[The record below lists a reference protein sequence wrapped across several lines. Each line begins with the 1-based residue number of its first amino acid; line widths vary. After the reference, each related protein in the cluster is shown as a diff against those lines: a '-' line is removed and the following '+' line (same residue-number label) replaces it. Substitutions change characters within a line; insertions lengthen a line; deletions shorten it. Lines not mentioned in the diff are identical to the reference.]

1 MNSLSSPLFGL
12 VLTIGIYEAASYL
25 YRRFKSP
32 LLNPLLLSIIGISFI
47 LVGSK
52 IDYEVYNMG
61 GSIISFFLIPA
72 TVILA
77 VPLYKKIDILK
88 REFIPIVAGITV
100 GIGVAVS
107 SVFYLCKFFGI
118 SDQILRSLSVKSI
131 TTPIGVEVSSKL
143 GGIVA
148 ITVSAIIMTG
158 ILGAVIGPTVL
169 KIFKVNDKVAKGI
182 ALGTASHAIGTTK
195 AFELGEVEGAMSSIA
210 LSISGILSVFLIP
223 LILGILGG

>member
-1 MNSLSSPLFGL
+1 MNSLNTPLFGL
-12 VLTIGIYEAASYL
+12 VLTIAIYEVMSYI
-25 YRRFKSP
+25 YKRFKSP
-32 LLNPLLLSIIGISFI
+32 LLNPLLWSIVGISFI
-47 LVGSK
+47 LVGFN

-61 GSIISFFLIPA
+61 GNIITFFLIPA

-88 REFIPIVAGITV
+88 SEFIPIVAGITV

-107 SVFYLCKFFGI
+107 SVFFLCRFFGI
-118 SDQILRSLSVKSI
+118 SDEILKSLSVKSI

-158 ILGAVIGPTVL
+158 ILGAVIGPTIL
-169 KIFKVNDKVAKGI
+169 KLFKVEDKVAKGI

-223 LILGILGG
+223 LILGVLAR